1 MVGDLVLLLDE
12 STPRSL
18 WPLALVIETKTG
30 RDGLVR
36 CVRVKTKASKELVRS
51 ISKIVF
57 LEAFWE
63 DFVTTDVIIHN
74 TKTLLLILLY
84 TLIISRVF

>member
-1 MVGDLVLLLDE
+1 MPQLQVRTKWLLSHRNVMVGDFVLLLDE

-30 RDGLVR
+30 RDCLVR
-36 CVRVKTKASKELVRS
+36 CVRVKTKASKGLVRP

-57 LEAFWE
+57 LEAFGE
-63 DFVTTDVIIHN
+63 DVVTTDVH
-74 TKTLLLILLY
+74 
-84 TLIISRVF
+84 